1 VFTGNV
7 ALRLLET
14 LKAKLAQ
21 PGTSLLPVLITM
33 SRFARYS
40 LHNQLP
46 IFQQRATASRVM

>member
-1 VFTGNV
+1 VFTANV